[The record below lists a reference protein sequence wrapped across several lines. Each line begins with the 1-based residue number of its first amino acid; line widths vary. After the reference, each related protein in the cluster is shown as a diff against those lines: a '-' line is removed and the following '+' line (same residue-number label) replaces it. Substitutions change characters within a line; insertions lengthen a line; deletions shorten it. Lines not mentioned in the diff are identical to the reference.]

1 MKNDKWK
8 MVIRELLENLLWS
21 QKDLAVKC
29 GVSAQTVSNWLNDVR
44 NPGVFAKRKLLQLL
58 REEQNKI
65 KNNSSVLAGI
75 LEKNVPDEKVAAKK
89 DDVSKLVK
97 MFMELNDHQKK
108 KLLQNVRETSGVSK
122 RGNGRRKK
130 K

>member
-8 MVIRELLENLLWS
+8 LVIRELLENLLWS

-29 GVSAQTVSNWLNDVR
+29 GVSAQTVSNWLNNVR

-65 KNNSSVLAGI
+65 KSNSSVLAGI
-75 LEKNVPDEKVAAKK
+75 LEKNAPEEKTIGKNDEVT
-89 DDVSKLVK
+89 KLVK

-108 KLLQNVRETSGVSK
+108 KLLQSVRETSGMPK
-122 RGNGRRKK
+122 TKNGRRKK

>member
-75 LEKNVPDEKVAAKK
+75 LEKNAPEEKMTGKK
-89 DDVSKLVK
+89 EEVSKLVK

-108 KLLQNVRETSGVSK
+108 KLLQNVRETSGMSK

>member
-8 MVIRELLENLLWS
+8 LVIRELLENLLWS

-29 GVSAQTVSNWLNDVR
+29 GVSAQTVSNWLNNVR

-58 REEQNKI
+58 RDEQNKI

-75 LEKNVPDEKVAAKK
+75 LEKNAPEEKTIGKN

-108 KLLQNVRETSGVSK
+108 KLLQSVKETSGMPK
-122 RGNGRRKK
+122 TKNGRRKK